1 MLRSLFAFIA
11 VVLGISAL
19 AADLA
24 SAALTAAQTVTVV
37 VA

>member
-1 MLRSLFAFIA
+1 MLRSLFAYIA
-11 VVLGISAL
+11 VVIGISAL

-24 SAALTAAQTVTVV
+24 SAALTAAQTATVV